1 MNINKYISEYLIY
14 SYLYYCLNY
23 SFISD
28 EEFDIITVVLKD
40 NWELVEN
47 SNHPHKHL
55 LNYDS
60 ICDSTGFD
68 LKGKYPTIVKMTANM
83 MIKQHELNKNNKMNK
98 NKKINNINDLF

>member
-14 SYLYYCLNY
+14 SYLYYIKNESL
-23 SFISD
+23 ISD
-28 EEFDIITVVLKD
+28 QEFDKITVVLKD

-47 SNHPHKHL
+47 SNHPHKYL
-55 LNYDS
+55 LNYNS
-60 ICDSTGFD
+60 ICGSTGFD

-83 MIKQHELNKNNKMNK
+83 MINQYELDKTNK

>member
-14 SYLYYCLNY
+14 SYLYYIKNESL
-23 SFISD
+23 ISD
-28 EEFDIITVVLKD
+28 QEFDKITIVLKD

-60 ICDSTGFD
+60 ICGSTGFD

-83 MIKQHELNKNNKMNK
+83 MINQRKLDKINKQ
-98 NKKINNINDLF
+98 KINNINDLF

>member
-23 SFISD
+23 SLISD
-28 EEFDIITVVLKD
+28 QEFDIITVVLKD

-83 MIKQHELNKNNKMNK
+83 MINQYELNETDKNNKT
-98 NKKINNINDLF
+98 NNINDLF